1 MKRLTN
7 IFWIFIPI
15 LLGILFIIL
24 DIIYVC
30 PFNYYF
36 HIPCPGCGMTR
47 AFKLILQG
55 NILESL
61 QYNLLAIPLFIFII
75 LSMIFLVVD
84 IIKNQTEYLAYIER
98 ISQKYGVWIV
108 LAVLIVWMCNIIIN
122 GERL

>member
-61 QYNLLAIPLFIFII
+61 RYNLLAIPLFIFII

-84 IIKNQTEYLAYIER
+84 IIKNQTKYLAYIER
-98 ISQKYGVWIV
+98 ISQKYGVWII
-108 LAVLIVWMCNIIIN
+108 LAVLVVWMCNIIIN

>member
-7 IFWIFIPI
+7 IFWIFIPFI
-15 LLGILFIIL
+15 LGILFIIL

-55 NILESL
+55 NILASL

-98 ISQKYGVWIV
+98 ISQKYGVWII
-108 LAVLIVWMCNIIIN
+108 LAVLVVWMCNIIIN

>member
-1 MKRLTN
+1 
-7 IFWIFIPI
+7 
-15 LLGILFIIL
+15 
-24 DIIYVC
+24 
-30 PFNYYF
+30 
-36 HIPCPGCGMTR
+36 MTR

-55 NILESL
+55 NILASL

-98 ISQKYGVWIV
+98 ISQKYGVWII
-108 LAVLIVWMCNIIIN
+108 LAVLVVWMCNTIIN

>member
-61 QYNLLAIPLFIFII
+61 QYNLLALPLFIFII
-75 LSMIFLVVD
+75 LFMIFLVVD

>member
-1 MKRLTN
+1 
-7 IFWIFIPI
+7 
-15 LLGILFIIL
+15 
-24 DIIYVC
+24 
-30 PFNYYF
+30 
-36 HIPCPGCGMTR
+36 MTR

-84 IIKNQTEYLAYIER
+84 IIKNQTKYLAYIER

>member
-75 LSMIFLVVD
+75 LSMIFIVVD
-84 IIKNQTEYLAYIER
+84 IIKNQTKYLAYIER

>member
-1 MKRLTN
+1 
-7 IFWIFIPI
+7 
-15 LLGILFIIL
+15 
-24 DIIYVC
+24 
-30 PFNYYF
+30 
-36 HIPCPGCGMTR
+36 MTR

-98 ISQKYGVWIV
+98 ISQKYGVWII

-122 GERL
+122 EERL

>member
-1 MKRLTN
+1 
-7 IFWIFIPI
+7 
-15 LLGILFIIL
+15 
-24 DIIYVC
+24 
-30 PFNYYF
+30 
-36 HIPCPGCGMTR
+36 MTR

-75 LSMIFLVVD
+75 VSMIFLVLD
-84 IIKNQTEYLAYIER
+84 IIKNQTKYLKSIER
-98 ISQKYGVWIV
+98 FSEKYGVWVV

>member
-7 IFWIFIPI
+7 IFWIFIPFI
-15 LLGILFIIL
+15 LGILFIIL
-24 DIIYVC
+24 DITYVC

-55 NILESL
+55 NILASL

-84 IIKNQTEYLAYIER
+84 IIKNQTKYLAYIER
-98 ISQKYGVWIV
+98 ISQKYGVWII

>member
-1 MKRLTN
+1 
-7 IFWIFIPI
+7 
-15 LLGILFIIL
+15 
-24 DIIYVC
+24 
-30 PFNYYF
+30 
-36 HIPCPGCGMTR
+36 MTR

-61 QYNLLAIPLFIFII
+61 RYNLLAIPLFIFII

>member
-1 MKRLTN
+1 
-7 IFWIFIPI
+7 
-15 LLGILFIIL
+15 
-24 DIIYVC
+24 
-30 PFNYYF
+30 
-36 HIPCPGCGMTR
+36 MTR

-55 NILESL
+55 NILASL

-84 IIKNQTEYLAYIER
+84 IIKNQTKYLAYIER

-108 LAVLIVWMCNIIIN
+108 LAVLVVWMCNIIIN

>member
-7 IFWIFIPI
+7 IFWIFIPFI
-15 LLGILFIIL
+15 LGILFIIL
-24 DIIYVC
+24 DITYVC
-30 PFNYYF
+30 PFNHYF

-55 NILESL
+55 NILASL
-61 QYNLLAIPLFIFII
+61 RYNLLAIPLFIFII

>member
-1 MKRLTN
+1 
-7 IFWIFIPI
+7 
-15 LLGILFIIL
+15 
-24 DIIYVC
+24 
-30 PFNYYF
+30 
-36 HIPCPGCGMTR
+36 MTR

>member
-1 MKRLTN
+1 
-7 IFWIFIPI
+7 
-15 LLGILFIIL
+15 
-24 DIIYVC
+24 
-30 PFNYYF
+30 
-36 HIPCPGCGMTR
+36 MTR

-55 NILESL
+55 NILASL

>member
-1 MKRLTN
+1 
-7 IFWIFIPI
+7 
-15 LLGILFIIL
+15 
-24 DIIYVC
+24 
-30 PFNYYF
+30 
-36 HIPCPGCGMTR
+36 MTR

-84 IIKNQTEYLAYIER
+84 IIKNQTKYLAYIER

-108 LAVLIVWMCNIIIN
+108 LAVLVVWMCNIIIN

>member
-1 MKRLTN
+1 
-7 IFWIFIPI
+7 
-15 LLGILFIIL
+15 
-24 DIIYVC
+24 
-30 PFNYYF
+30 
-36 HIPCPGCGMTR
+36 MTR

-84 IIKNQTEYLAYIER
+84 IIKNQTKYLAYIER
-98 ISQKYGVWIV
+98 ISQKYGVWII
-108 LAVLIVWMCNIIIN
+108 LAVLVVWMCNIIIN

>member
-108 LAVLIVWMCNIIIN
+108 LAVLVVWMCNIIIN

>member
-1 MKRLTN
+1 
-7 IFWIFIPI
+7 
-15 LLGILFIIL
+15 
-24 DIIYVC
+24 
-30 PFNYYF
+30 
-36 HIPCPGCGMTR
+36 MTR

-98 ISQKYGVWIV
+98 ISQKYGVWII
-108 LAVLIVWMCNIIIN
+108 LAVLVVWMCNIIIN